1 MSLPKKL
8 TKIPIPRDI
17 HILEGF
23 PKRYPAENLGMVGTQ
38 VFVKGREEGRKGKE
52 GERKE
57 SYKGIL
63 NVSEF
68 F

>member
-38 VFVKGREEGRKGKE
+38 VFVAGVLIIRPQ
-52 GERKE
+52 
-57 SYKGIL
+57 SM
-63 NVSEF
+63 F
-68 F
+68 

>member
-38 VFVKGREEGRKGKE
+38 IFVVGMLTLKPQSMFQLGDCFV
-52 GERKE
+52 
-57 SYKGIL
+57 L
-63 NVSEF
+63 F